1 MYAIHKHRWTVNQR
15 NDTEDVVRLEDLAEV
30 LPDVLRA
37 VIREAFR
44 SLRDASRNDPNEVI
58 ELEDIVRVWPNVM
71 PDLRTTI
78 KTVIADEVSAAR
90 RRCR

>member
-1 MYAIHKHRWTVNQR
+1 MSVDRKKA
-15 NDTEDVVRLEDLAEV
+15 A
-30 LPDVLRA
+30 PDVLRA

-44 SLRDASRNDPNEVI
+44 SLRDASRNDPDEMF
-58 ELEDIVRVWPNVM
+58 ELEDIVRVWPSVM
-71 PDLRTTI
+71 PDWRVTI